1 MSPTHTHTH
10 SHTLCLPDTH
20 DDVKTS
26 SSFSPDRPFV
36 QPSARDRR
44 HSRSNWSA
52 RLLVLCKAQDYII
65 NEFIILPVCYFDKYI
80 YIFICIYKGTHT
92 ITSRKPLPDRQRRCC
107 GRLASIP
114 IYFLSARSLSH
125 WLPPIGS
132 NAFVDIFPISAVAQ
146 THLH

>member
-36 QPSARDRR
+36 QPSARDRP

-80 YIFICIYKGTHT
+80 YIYLYVYIKGHT
-92 ITSRKPLPDRQRRCC
+92 PSLLGSRCRRPTTAVL
-107 GRLASIP
+107 RSPRIDSNL
-114 IYFLSARSLSH
+114 FLERALSLS
-125 WLPPIGS
+125 L
-132 NAFVDIFPISAVAQ
+132 VAPNRIERFC
-146 THLH
+146 